1 MDGKK
6 IFVRADL
13 PADKDD
19 RKDLVTNGLESGIVN
34 KRLRKLLL
42 DQYRNSPWTKR
53 LSSGD

>member
-1 MDGKK
+1 MNMDGKK

-34 KRLRKLLL
+34 FILRII
-42 DQYRNSPWTKR
+42 NSFVI
-53 LSSGD
+53 

>member
-1 MDGKK
+1 MSMDGKK

-34 KRLRKLLL
+34 FILRK
-42 DQYRNSPWTKR
+42 
-53 LSSGD
+53 GDGYEAYGKDAQ